1 MLRSEQTTDSRLKVD
16 AKLLTVC
23 MLLLAAAAGGL
34 ILTRP
39 THRIAGDFMQ
49 REDVGVADDW
59 LLEQL
64 RNPIAEQRARAYL
77 ALARI
82 EGPAALDRLVAAL
95 RDPAPSVRAQ
105 AAFGIGH
112 VLDARGPHGGRSFP
126 AAEQGLVGI
135 LHDDDRR
142 AAANAVEA
150 LGKIQAGETAPQIT
164 QTAAPIVM
172 TMTALIRMGASEQ
185 SDFVAEYLESDDQ
198 DSRWAAA
205 LAVAELELEWS
216 PQIGGRLLKL
226 LRDSNEFVRAA
237 ALRAAAAGTPTREL
251 LEAVAGNAQHRDS
264 KVRYEA
270 EQALAALSGAATPR
284 LPAGEPRLR
293 PRSAAR
299 APRALYERD
308 DYQRIAR
315 TLGAALRI
323 ETNGGDFDVEL
334 DYEHAPLTA
343 EYFRRQAAAGALDGA
358 RFATVAP
365 NGYVVADAR
374 LGSVRSE
381 INSQPFLRGSLG
393 LLRTGA
399 VSSPGEFFFCLTAL
413 PLADSRYVNFGRL
426 ASGDKLLDRIAAG
439 TVIRSVR
446 QIR

>member
-1 MLRSEQTTDSRLKVD
+1 MLRSEQTADSRLRID
-16 AKLLTVC
+16 AKLLVIC
-23 MLLLAAAAGGL
+23 MAMLAAAAGWL

-39 THRIAGDFMQ
+39 VHRIAGDFMQ
-49 REDVGVADDW
+49 REDVGVVDDW
-59 LLEQL
+59 LLNQL
-64 RNPIAEQRARAYL
+64 QNPIAEQRARAYL

-95 RDPAPSVRAQ
+95 GDSAPSVRAQ

-112 VLDARGPHGGRSFP
+112 VLDVRGPHGGRSFP
-126 AAEQGLVGI
+126 AAEQGLAGV

-142 AAANAVEA
+142 VAAYAVEA
-150 LGKIQAGETAPQIT
+150 LGKIQAAETASQIT
-164 QTAAPIVM
+164 QTAAPIVV
-172 TMTALIRMGASEQ
+172 TMTALIRMGAADR
-185 SDFVAEYLESDDQ
+185 SDFIAEYLESDDQ

-205 LAVAELELEWS
+205 LAVAELNLEWS
-216 PQIGGRLLKL
+216 PPIGGRLLKL
-226 LRDSNEFVRAA
+226 LRDPNEFVRAA

-284 LPAGEPRLR
+284 LPAGEPRLQAR
-293 PRSAAR
+293 AAAR
-299 APRALYERD
+299 APQALYARD

-315 TLGAALRI
+315 TLGAALRM
-323 ETNGGDFDVEL
+323 ETSRGGFDVEL
-334 DYEHAPLTA
+334 DYENAPLTA
-343 EYFRRQAAAGALDGA
+343 EYFRRQAEAGALDGA

-365 NGYVVADAR
+365 NGYIVADAR

-393 LLRTGA
+393 LLRAGA

-426 ASGDKLLDRIAAG
+426 ASGDKLLDGIAAG
-439 TVIRSVR
+439 TIIRSIR